1 MTLDHQLSALVSQAR
16 AAVAERAGR
25 LVALFVAA
33 PHDVDLEAARAALA
47 ARLGAVGLGA
57 VEVVVE
63 ARSGPLR
70 VVRMEFQR

>member
-25 LVALFVAA
+25 LVALIVAA
-33 PHDVDLEAARAALA
+33 PHDVDLEAARAALVT
-47 ARLGAVGLGA
+47 RLGAVGLGA

-70 VVRMEFQR
+70 VERMEFQR